1 MPPPHFTPTSA
12 GAAGAAPAQ
21 VDVPKSIR
29 AALKELSVR
38 LRAALVS
45 DEQTSA
51 TALPLALSA
60 IQSLL
65 NDPNLPPAPTSTG
78 SSSSGGGGGGSSGS
92 SSAAAVAAANISTAS
107 TSGANNTNAQAVAA
121 TKAQLRAHL
130 ASKVNAE
137 LLDIYNDDMDQEDL
151 KSTSSLVEILQR
163 LSPLLGPACIVLEWW
178 DLVLRPLLKNH
189 LTSTQCASRAR
200 DLVVF
205 AMAATPSAS
214 YVDEPEP
221 TAAWPPREG
230 LDAARKRGDAPYPTS
245 STDPNEGSVAAAIE
259 RRGPSRER
267 RSASGAAAKSHSAD
281 HLRRFTQRI
290 FDLYTSEASA
300 TAIGQRNDDEDEAKD
315 EQEAKAQTLA
325 APETENVG
333 IVDSAATKVQP
344 WSGDLD
350 AAPLI
355 DVVGTTWKGNLET
368 ILIAFGSLRP
378 KELFHHLAES
388 FDDPLARVPIL
399 LLLSIFLRLYSMH
412 APLITRTALPRMLVL
427 SAQLDTSTTSTALCI
442 TALVM
447 LLPHIANWIANGGAG
462 GLPTFLAIYARVIDW
477 RKLGVG
483 WENRTGSDDG
493 MEELRRQYDE
503 EFAEVDRLG
512 KRLLAR
518 PDLNWRRL
526 ESSFDTVASSPPN
539 AVQFFTFL
547 YGIFPCNMI
556 RFLRAPIDYLRKAQ
570 YDSPVAGSW
579 EDMMDELAVQSRSAP
594 VLRAHTL
601 HPALVSLSA
610 EKEVSDTQRWLQHEP
625 ADITA
630 ECISLHLGARHEGHA
645 ATSERHPLGQLQF
658 TSTGTATPAA
668 SRFQSS
674 RGSEHAGTPN
684 SKQLHTL
691 VGDPSG
697 SLAQS
702 IAHRR
707 GSTHSSGGGHHEF
720 SFEST
725 PDSRMLT
732 EYAALRW
739 AAPLTSTGALR
750 PFAFDSPTGLLAL
763 SPARSST
770 LATSGLLSRMHLGG
784 SPQTNAKSRLGISVP
799 QDPISSPPSPLT
811 QVVRLRRERSA
822 SHSSAT
828 SVPPSLEG
836 GSLGEALGT
845 ERMKSP
851 TSATAS
857 PLLQAARPARSEV
870 YNELAYA
877 QRENL
882 LLRNELNF
890 ELYLKEQHLIH
901 IGRLQS
907 DRIADTALEAERQNL
922 YHTVRSLR
930 SRISATMAAQE
941 KQRMEA
947 ASTKSRHAAWESEL
961 NAKLRTYRE
970 ERKVWT
976 NESRELR
983 AALEDAR
990 ATSQSQARQLEE
1002 DAKELFELRQQVEAD
1017 RKKVKQIAEYEVKIR
1032 QLSSMLSMWDEDVR
1046 RYDQQRRE
1054 MELLLSRWHEME
1066 MMLQASDDDAGN
1078 LRSLSESQAARIET
1092 LDRDLSLVRS
1102 DAIRLRSSQHQVT
1115 SASPLRPTPTRGN
1128 ATREAALEAEKTR
1141 MQSQIETLEAQ
1152 ALDLR
1157 VRAESAEATLALKLK
1172 ASPTTSKDL
1181 EQLNPELHDA
1191 ATSSSHAGDTW
1202 IQDALHAQI
1211 PLLSL
1216 GASHSQDAVTPSGLT
1231 AADLSTRAEDASKG
1245 GSVAGKA
1252 DL

>member
-12 GAAGAAPAQ
+12 GAAGAALAQ

-29 AALKELSVR
+29 ASLKELSVR

-51 TALPLALSA
+51 VALPLALSA
-60 IQSLL
+60 IQGLL

-78 SSSSGGGGGGSSGS
+78 SSSSGGSGGGSSGS

-107 TSGANNTNAQAVAA
+107 TSGPNNTNAQAVAA

-178 DLVLRPLLKNH
+178 DLVLH
-189 LTSTQCASRAR
+189 
-200 DLVVF
+200 
-205 AMAATPSAS
+205 
-214 YVDEPEP
+214 
-221 TAAWPPREG
+221 
-230 LDAARKRGDAPYPTS
+230 
-245 STDPNEGSVAAAIE
+245 
-259 RRGPSRER
+259 
-267 RSASGAAAKSHSAD
+267 
-281 HLRRFTQRI
+281 
-290 FDLYTSEASA
+290 
-300 TAIGQRNDDEDEAKD
+300 EAKD
-315 EQEAKAQTLA
+315 EQEAEAKAQTLA
-325 APETENVG
+325 APETEDVG
-333 IVDSAATKVQP
+333 IVDPAATKVQS

-412 APLITRTALPRMLVL
+412 APLATRTALPRMLVL

-483 WENRTGSDDG
+483 WETRTGSDDG

-526 ESSFDTVASSPPN
+526 
-539 AVQFFTFL
+539 
-547 YGIFPCNMI
+547 
-556 RFLRAPIDYLRKAQ
+556 APIDYLRKAQ

-645 ATSERHPLGQLQF
+645 ATSERRPLGQLQF
-658 TSTGTATPAA
+658 TSTGTATPAT
-668 SRFQSS
+668 SRFHSS
-674 RGSEHAGTPN
+674 RGAEHDGTPI
-684 SKQLHTL
+684 SKQLHTSAVESSAL
-691 VGDPSG
+691 V
-697 SLAQS
+697 AQNIS
-702 IAHRR
+702 HRR

-732 EYAALRW
+732 DYAALRW

-750 PFAFDSPTGLLAL
+750 PFAFDSPTGFLAL
-763 SPARSST
+763 SPARNNT
-770 LATSGLLSRMHLGG
+770 LAASGLLSRLHLGG
-784 SPQTNAKSRLGISVP
+784 T
-799 QDPISSPPSPLT
+799 
-811 QVVRLRRERSA
+811 
-822 SHSSAT
+822 
-828 SVPPSLEG
+828 
-836 GSLGEALGT
+836 
-845 ERMKSP
+845 
-851 TSATAS
+851 
-857 PLLQAARPARSEV
+857 ARPARSEV

-890 ELYLKEQHLIH
+890 EL
-901 IGRLQS
+901 
-907 DRIADTALEAERQNL
+907 
-922 YHTVRSLR
+922 SLR
-930 SRISATMAAQE
+930 TRISTTMAAQE

-1092 LDRDLSLVRS
+1092 LERDLSLIRS
-1102 DAIRLRSSQHQVT
+1102 DALRLRSSQHQDS
-1115 SASPLRPTPTRGN
+1115 SASALHPPSTHGN
-1128 ATREAALEAEKTR
+1128 ATREAALEAEKMR
-1141 MQSQIETLEAQ
+1141 MQSHIETLEAQ

-1172 ASPTTSKDL
+1172 ASPTKSKDL
-1181 EQLNPELHDA
+1181 EQLDPELHDA
-1191 ATSSSHAGDTW
+1191 ARSSSHAGDAW

-1211 PLLSL
+1211 PSLSL
-1216 GASHSQDAVTPSGLT
+1216 GASHGQDAVTPSALT
-1231 AADLSTRAEDASKG
+1231 AADLSTHAEDAPKV